1 MQGTGTDQV
10 ELHIYKKFEVL
21 QKLGQGAYGVVWKA
35 IDRKTKQVVALK
47 KVFDA
52 FHNATDAQ
60 RTFREVMILQEL
72 NGHENIVRLLN
83 VIKAENN
90 KDLYLVF
97 DYMETDLHAVIRAN
111 ILDDIHKTFI
121 TYQILKSLK
130 FLHSGEIIHRD
141 LKPSNI
147 LIDSNCFI
155 KLADFGLARSI
166 ASEGEEGD
174 PNMTEYVATR
184 WYRAPEIVLGSNK
197 YSKAV
202 DVWSVGC
209 MLGEQIIGKAI
220 FPGKSTIGQI
230 ELILDLIG
238 KPKAEDVNALDSE
251 SAWNVLN
258 TQNIKQ
264 KYTISSLFK
273 GASKHAIDFQKKTL
287 EFNPKKRITIEEAL
301 KHPFVEQFHNP
312 EEEINCDKIIKI
324 PISDSIKLSIKEY
337 QHALYS
343 DIIKKKKEQRKKW
356 QQKYLQQLGIGVEE
370 GKTEEDL
377 LKLAHARKKDEDE
390 KKRAYEKR
398 LMEKKQQERDKKK
411 EYEKQKEH
419 EKQKEYEKYLYQQ
432 QLKEQHMKEQAEK
445 QKYQQKNQSRH
456 SNNPEKHRDEN
467 DNHQPENGRL
477 KKSNNGD
484 IQKQSTKQSSSNQA
498 YEQYQESKY
507 AAKPQSQ
514 QSKEKPY
521 YKNK

>member
-209 MLGEQIIGKAI
+209 MLGE
-220 FPGKSTIGQI
+220 
-230 ELILDLIG
+230 
-238 KPKAEDVNALDSE
+238 
-251 SAWNVLN
+251 
-258 TQNIKQ
+258 
-264 KYTISSLFK
+264 
-273 GASKHAIDFQKKTL
+273 
-287 EFNPKKRITIEEAL
+287 
-301 KHPFVEQFHNP
+301 
-312 EEEINCDKIIKI
+312 
-324 PISDSIKLSIKEY
+324 
-337 QHALYS
+337 
-343 DIIKKKKEQRKKW
+343 
-356 QQKYLQQLGIGVEE
+356 
-370 GKTEEDL
+370 
-377 LKLAHARKKDEDE
+377 
-390 KKRAYEKR
+390 
-398 LMEKKQQERDKKK
+398 
-411 EYEKQKEH
+411 
-419 EKQKEYEKYLYQQ
+419 
-432 QLKEQHMKEQAEK
+432 
-445 QKYQQKNQSRH
+445 
-456 SNNPEKHRDEN
+456 
-467 DNHQPENGRL
+467 
-477 KKSNNGD
+477 
-484 IQKQSTKQSSSNQA
+484 
-498 YEQYQESKY
+498 
-507 AAKPQSQ
+507 
-514 QSKEKPY
+514 
-521 YKNK
+521 